1 LCFFLK
7 HWAGFVE
14 RWNGIGRRKTTN
26 FQTIYLAPIRYAMGS
41 TVVLNSQ
48 SVSALSLQSGP
59 EQLKRVFWQQWEMYR
74 DYLYR
79 CCMKWMAGNVIDAED
94 AMSQAMLKAWE
105 KMPKYAIK
113 IANFKYWLTKLTHNL
128 CVDIHRQRSRE
139 AKKVENIDAI
149 ADRDEQALV
158 TFGETPENIMDAR
171 EKRILIRRA
180 IANLP
185 TRLRETF
192 LLYFYE
198 EMSYREIAQQQDK
211 LNRQLGKCPTDI
223 SHNHCRA
230 GSSSLLF
237 TGFLARADG
246 NPHRSVRTRL
256 LWDERRGES
265 KCLV

>member
-1 LCFFLK
+1 
-7 HWAGFVE
+7 
-14 RWNGIGRRKTTN
+14 
-26 FQTIYLAPIRYAMGS
+26 MGS

-139 AKKVENIDAI
+139 AKRFEDIDALASLNKEKLI
-149 ADRDEQALV
+149 S
-158 TFGETPENIMDAR
+158 FCETPENTMDTR
-171 EKRILIRRA
+171 EKRIVIRRA

-192 LLYFYE
+192 ILHFYE
-198 EMSYREIAQQQDK
+198 EMSYPEIAQQQD
-211 LNRQLGKCPTDI
+211 I
-223 SHNHCRA
+223 SHENVRKRISQA
-230 GSSSLLF
+230 RVILRKDLKGYFIGEWGS
-237 TGFLARADG
+237 
-246 NPHRSVRTRL
+246 
-256 LWDERRGES
+256 
-265 KCLV
+265 